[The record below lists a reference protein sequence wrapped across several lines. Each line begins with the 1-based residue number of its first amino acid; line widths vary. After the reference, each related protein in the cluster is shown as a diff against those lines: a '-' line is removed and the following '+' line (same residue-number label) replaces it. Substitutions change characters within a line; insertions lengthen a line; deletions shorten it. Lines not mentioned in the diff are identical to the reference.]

1 MLWELGFRSPKKE
14 KKVLKGIDAV
24 IKYCNEYEAKRDD
37 LPYEIDGMVIK
48 SK

>member
-1 MLWELGFRSPKKE
+1 MGTWFPKSAKR
-14 KKVLKGIDAV
+14 KKSIVKVLMLLLNIAH
-24 IKYCNEYEAKRDD
+24 EYEVKRDD